1 MISDPDRIE
10 AIFTAALARP
20 AEERSTYLDQFCGG
34 DAELRRRVEALLQ
47 AHDNA
52 GSFLNQPAAPASVTT
67 DQAAGQWIDRD
78 APPALAEGPGTVIG
92 SYKLMEQIGEGGM
105 GLVFVAEQQQPI
117 RRKVALKVIKPGMD
131 TRQVVARFEAER
143 QALALMDHPNIAKVL
158 DGGTTDS
165 RRPYFVMELVK
176 GVPITEY
183 CDQNQVS
190 IRERLELF
198 VHVCQAVQHA
208 HQKGIIHRDIKPSN
222 VLITLH
228 DGTPVVKV
236 IDFGVAKAIG
246 QQLTDKTIYT
256 RFSQMVG
263 TPLYMS
269 PEQAWQGG
277 LDVDTR
283 SDIYSL
289 GVLLYEL
296 LTGTTPFDKE
306 RLRELGYDEM
316 RRIIREE
323 EPPKPST
330 RVSTLGQAATTISTQ
345 RQSEPK
351 QLSRLFRGE
360 LDWIVMKALEKD
372 RNRRYETANSLAMD
386 VKRYLHDEP
395 VLACPPSAWYR
406 LRKLMRRNKSRLA
419 VAALVLFFLASLG
432 GVAGWSALQQATQ
445 RAARESRVSA
455 GVAEA
460 LRETREWV
468 EKAWN
473 LADFPERM
481 QIATDAAV
489 AALRRGDDFAS
500 EGAPDEVAH
509 DLVSAHHEVEELS
522 RHTHLIQA
530 LSAISQKFA
539 EESTGQGWPMRK
551 YYPRM
556 AEAFREF
563 GLDPLHDP
571 VDEVANAVAS
581 NRLRDVLLDEL
592 QAWHWHKGGDRL
604 GQVSRLVRQKIGGV
618 YARWQKLYDARDVPG
633 MVAFAASP
641 DGLSFGRRNIGAV
654 WRELRD
660 AKQYAA
666 CRTFLR
672 ACTERYPDNYWLHL
686 ELAGMCLA
694 MNPPEYAEALC
705 HTSAAVALRPQ
716 SGVFQLQLG
725 DCYAGLGSYDQA
737 AACYRKCVELGHGA
751 VVGHLQLG
759 RALAKKK
766 DWDGAVA
773 AVREATRLQPKY
785 GPAYSRLAVI
795 LQEAGRH
802 AEALKAML
810 DAIREHPDL
819 AAEPRCNLRYNA
831 ACLAINCA
839 GGLGV
844 NAPPEA
850 ERPAYRKQAL
860 DFLTADLAAV
870 RKVAA
875 NDPAQ
880 GHRFMQVWLAD
891 KDLDSVRQP
900 TAVERLPPH
909 ERDAWNKLWTEVRVL
924 HDQTAPRSAG
934 ATRQPGSGGGTGKQ
948 RE

>member
-1 MISDPDRIE
+1 MNEREVFI
-10 AIFTAALARP
+10 AALHIESAAQR
-20 AEERSTYLDQFCGG
+20 RDYLDAACKG
-34 DAELRRRVEALLQ
+34 DEELRLGVEALLA
-47 AHDNA
+47 AHERS
-52 GSFLNQPAAPASVTT
+52 GSFLEHPLAGPVVTV
-67 DQAAGQWIDRD
+67 DDPIR
-78 APPALAEGPGTVIG
+78 ERPGTIIG
-92 SYKLMEQIGEGGM
+92 PYKLMEQIGEGGM
-105 GLVFVAEQQQPI
+105 GLVFVAEQQRPV

-165 RRPYFVMELVK
+165 GRPYFVMELVK
-176 GVPITEY
+176 GVSITEY

-190 IRERLELF
+190 IRQRLELF
-198 VHVCQAVQHA
+198 VSVCQAVQHA
-208 HQKGIIHRDIKPSN
+208 HQKGIIHRDLKPSN
-222 VLITLH
+222 VLVVSH
-228 DGTPVVKV
+228 DGTPVVKI

-256 RFSQMVG
+256 QFSQMLG

-269 PEQAWQGG
+269 PEQAGQSG

-283 SDIYSL
+283 SDLYSL

-330 RVSTLGQAATTISTQ
+330 RISTLGKAATAVSMQ

-351 QLSRLFRGE
+351 QLRRLIRGE

-372 RNRRYETANSLAMD
+372 RNRRYETANGLAMD
-386 VKRYLHDEP
+386 VQRYLHDEP
-395 VLACPPSAWYR
+395 VLACPPSPWYR
-406 LRKLMRRNKSRLA
+406 FQKFARRNKGRLA
-419 VAALVLFFLASLG
+419 VAVLVLFFLASLG
-432 GVAGWSALQQATQ
+432 GVAGWTALQQATQ

-468 EKAWN
+468 EKAWS
-473 LADFPERM
+473 LADYPERM
-481 QIATDAAV
+481 QVATDAAV

-500 EGAPDEVAH
+500 EGAPDEVAR
-509 DLVSAHHEVEELS
+509 DLASAHREVEELS
-522 RHTHLIQA
+522 RHTRMLQA
-530 LSAISQKFA
+530 LIAIGQKFA
-539 EESTGQGWPMRK
+539 EESTGQGWPMRQF
-551 YYPRM
+551 YSRM

-581 NRLRDVLLDEL
+581 SRLRDVLLDEL
-592 QAWHWHKGGDRL
+592 DAWHWHRGGDRL
-604 GQVSRLVRQKIGGV
+604 GQVTRSARQKLGGV
-618 YARWQKLYDARDVPG
+618 YARWQKLRDAWDVQG
-633 MVAFAASP
+633 MVAFATSP
-641 DGLSFGRRNIGAV
+641 DGLSLGRRNIGAV
-654 WRELRD
+654 SRDLRD

-666 CRTFLR
+666 CRTFMR
-672 ACTERYPDNYWLHL
+672 AVVERYPDSDWSHFD
-686 ELAGMCLA
+686 LAGICLA
-694 MNPPEYAEALC
+694 MDPPEYAEALRHC
-705 HTSAAVALRPQ
+705 SAAAALRPQ
-716 SGVFQLQLG
+716 SAVFQLRLG
-725 DCYAGLGSYDQA
+725 DCYAGLGAYDQA
-737 AACYRKCVELGHGA
+737 AACYRKCIELGHGA
-751 VVGHLQLG
+751 VAGYIQLG
-759 RALAKKK
+759 LVLAKKK

-773 AVREATRLQPKY
+773 VVREAIHRQPKY
-785 GPAYSRLAVI
+785 GPAYSHLAVT

-802 AEALKAML
+802 AEALKAMM

-819 AAEPRCNLRYNA
+819 AAEPRFYLRYNA
-831 ACLAINCA
+831 ACFAMNYA
-839 GGLGV
+839 NGLGV

-850 ERPAYRKQAL
+850 ERPTYRKQAL
-860 DFLTADLAAV
+860 DFLTADLAAI

-875 NDPAQ
+875 KDPAQ
-880 GHRFMQVWLAD
+880 GHKLMQVWLGD
-891 KDLDSVRQP
+891 KDLDSARQP
-900 TAVERLPPH
+900 AAVERLPPD
-909 ERDAWNKLWTEVRVL
+909 ERDAWNKLWADVRAL
-924 HDQTAPRSAG
+924 RDQTAPRSAG
-934 ATRQPGSGGGTGKQ
+934 ATQQPDRGGGTGKQ